1 MKTIAAE
8 MAEKVISHPIRVR
21 IVAQMATQSKMSPN
35 ELANAL
41 GESLGVVAYHVRVLH
56 YTKVLKPMAFW
67 SLTYSY
73 KMWEQAHGR
82 IDRINTKYTDL
93 YYYVLRSKA
102 AIDWAIWR
110 SLKSKQ
116 SFNTKYFDMTDEEY
130 FDLMYQKER

>member
-56 YTKVLKPMAFW
+56 YTKVLKPMGTKQRRGATEHYYALRAPAKVALVEAAHKFAGNANVILAV
-67 SLTYSY
+67 LT
-73 KMWEQAHGR
+73 
-82 IDRINTKYTDL
+82 
-93 YYYVLRSKA
+93 
-102 AIDWAIWR
+102 
-110 SLKSKQ
+110 
-116 SFNTKYFDMTDEEY
+116 
-130 FDLMYQKER
+130 